1 MAGEKLLNEAQC
13 KAARSREALYYLND
27 GGGLRL
33 RVRPNGSRHW
43 LFRYR
48 VASKEKTTSL
58 GAYPQVSLKQARQKA
73 WAARTIVA
81 EGKDPVVVRRVA
93 KTKNA
98 AASQELFESVAAAW
112 LRHNRETSSSHH
124 YERNSG
130 LIRRYLLPSIG
141 KLPIDSIDESY
152 LFGVLKKVYDSGTKE
167 SARRTRAV
175 AAQIFSHG
183 RALHLCKF
191 NPAKDMADNPYFKK
205 PPVEHYKALPQE
217 QTAALMSKLAQR
229 GPTQPLEITTIV
241 ALQMALYTGL
251 RDSSIRAAR
260 WNEIDFERKVWS
272 VPGNRMKSRRD
283 HVLPLPTQAIEILRE
298 LEAHT
303 FRSPDSFIFAST
315 RSKTGF
321 MAENTL
327 RKALHSIGFQVTAH
341 GMRSLITDVLYEAG
355 YSRDLIEKQLDHKDR
370 DQVRAAY
377 LRTNFLEQRAP
388 MMQWFADWC
397 AGKEAVT
404 NVISL
409 RSS

>member
-1 MAGEKLLNEAQC
+1 MSGEKLLSEAQC
-13 KAARSREALYYLND
+13 KAAKPKEALYYLND

-33 RVRPNGSRHW
+33 RIRPNGSRHW

-48 VASKEKTTSL
+48 IFGKEKSTSL
-58 GAYPQVSLKQARQKA
+58 GSYPQVSLKQARQKV

-112 LRHNRETSSSHH
+112 LRHNRETWSSHH

-205 PPVEHYKALPQE
+205 PPVTHHKALPQE
-217 QTAALMSKLAQR
+217 QVGELMAKLALR
-229 GPTQPLEITTIV
+229 GAAQPLDITTIAGLQL
-241 ALQMALYTGL
+241 ALFTGL
-251 RDSSIRAAR
+251 RDASIRAAR
-260 WNEIDFERKVWS
+260 WNEINLERQVWTIPS
-272 VPGNRMKSRRD
+272 IRMKSRRD
-283 HVLPLPTQAIEILRE
+283 HAVPLPTQAIEILRE

-303 FRSPDSFIFAST
+303 FRSTDSFVFAST

-327 RKALHSIGFQVTAH
+327 RMALHSIGFEVTAH
-341 GMRSLITDVLYEAG
+341 GLRSLITDVLYEAG

-397 AGKEAVT
+397 VGKETAT
-404 NVISL
+404 NVIPL